1 MSLPSE
7 TGSITE
13 HKLSILKILLIGDTS
28 VGKSSLL
35 VRFVDETFLPDYVAT
50 VGIDFKIR
58 TLEVDGRLVKLQ
70 IWDTAGQERVRTF
83 TTSYYRGAMG
93 IFVVFDV
100 ANRRSFDNTD
110 YWVNNVREHA
120 NPNVAIM
127 LIGNKCDLN
136 PSLREVSTEE
146 AQAKAEEK
154 GVPFIE
160 TSALQGVNVETMFR
174 ELSANIL
181 QKMPQNAQ
189 SLGHGAGD
197 TISFDEPSGPQVDS
211 KKKCC

>member
-1 MSLPSE
+1 
-7 TGSITE
+7 
-13 HKLSILKILLIGDTS
+13 
-28 VGKSSLL
+28 
-35 VRFVDETFLPDYVAT
+35 
-50 VGIDFKIR
+50 
-58 TLEVDGRLVKLQ
+58 
-70 IWDTAGQERVRTF
+70 
-83 TTSYYRGAMG
+83 MG

-136 PSLREVSTEE
+136 PSLRVSQCLNHCASDFFYQEVSTEE